1 MTRYKA
7 STAPKLGA
15 GGLIRAYGQ
24 AARDCLK
31 TAVAAPAAQPRIA
44 VDLVVAPEAYGGV
57 RGLLSAW
64 SHRGVTV
71 ASEDYRDDGAALI
84 ELTLDDADVRAPF
97 LREAEAAGASLRDDD
112 S

>member
-1 MTRYKA
+1 M
-7 STAPKLGA
+7 
-15 GGLIRAYGQ
+15 
-24 AARDCLK
+24 
-31 TAVAAPAAQPRIA
+31 
-44 VDLVVAPEAYGGV
+44 

-97 LREAEAAGASLRDDD
+97 LREAEAAGASMRVTQRFIMAKRLNLRMSSSGLSARLPHGEQSVGRDCQ
-112 S
+112 SWSTLPLGYAAETKH

>member
-1 MTRYKA
+1 M
-7 STAPKLGA
+7 
-15 GGLIRAYGQ
+15 
-24 AARDCLK
+24 
-31 TAVAAPAAQPRIA
+31 
-44 VDLVVAPEAYGGV
+44 

-97 LREAEAAGASLRDDD
+97 LREAEAAGAS
-112 S
+112 

>member
-1 MTRYKA
+1 M
-7 STAPKLGA
+7 
-15 GGLIRAYGQ
+15 
-24 AARDCLK
+24 
-31 TAVAAPAAQPRIA
+31 
-44 VDLVVAPEAYGGV
+44 

-97 LREAEAAGASLRDDD
+97 LREAEAAGAVDVMTIHNVAPNPAYMLVGPIGSPLASHREQ
-112 S
+112 SVGRLAELSTLPTLGPRGREFIAPKRT